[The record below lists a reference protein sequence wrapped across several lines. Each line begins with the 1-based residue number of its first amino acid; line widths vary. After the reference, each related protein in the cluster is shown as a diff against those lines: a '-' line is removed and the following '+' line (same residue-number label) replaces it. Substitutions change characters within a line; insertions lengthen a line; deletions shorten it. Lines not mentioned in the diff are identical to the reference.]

1 MSQAVTS
8 VEGIDL
14 EISVACITLQVAR
27 ASYDRCPSA
36 ENERRVADA
45 GAAVDRLLDARLA
58 AAG

>member
-8 VEGIDL
+8 IEDIDL
-14 EISVACITLQVAR
+14 EISVACIALRVAR
-27 ASYDRCPSA
+27 AAYDRCPSA

-45 GAAVDRLLDARLA
+45 GTDVDRLLDDRLA